1 MTSTARIQINGLND
15 VYEFIRQ
22 AMMVDGDITIFRGN
36 YAVDAKSVLGVFSI
50 DLSQV
55 ATLSYPEDATEFEE
69 YVAKF
74 TV

>member
-1 MTSTARIQINGLND
+1 MRKRSIRMNQLTDI
-15 VYEFIRQ
+15 YEFVNR
-22 AMMVDGDITIFRGN
+22 ASKVDGDIYLSRGA
-36 YAVDAKSVLGVFSI
+36 YVVDAKSLLGVFSI
-50 DLSQV
+50 DMSQA